1 MLISA
6 GQQRGVSGGLL
17 LLSKV
22 QERGQLA
29 QPCPPKKNTTT
40 STTTKNGKV
49 YKSLKRPVVIKEMGN
64 FWYRWIVHT

>member
-29 QPCPPKKNTTT
+29 QPCRVNDSGCMGGHAVKKSEHENEEM
-40 STTTKNGKV
+40 
-49 YKSLKRPVVIKEMGN
+49 VVLVE
-64 FWYRWIVHT
+64 